1 MSKRILSV
9 SYDEH
14 LLATRG
20 ALLEREGH
28 QVTSALGFTQCSARC
43 VEGNFDLFILGH
55 SIPNDDKLE
64 LMRIFRANCAAPVL
78 ALRRQDEDPPVG
90 ADNLVFSFNPAE
102 LLETVAGILGRTAA
116 R

>member
-28 QVTSALGFTQCSARC
+28 QVISALGFTQCAARC
-43 VEGNFDLFILGH
+43 DEGNFDLFILGH
-55 SIPNDDKLE
+55 SIPEDDKRE
-64 LMRIFRANCAAPVL
+64 LMRMFRANCAAPVL
-78 ALRRQDEDPPVG
+78 ALRRQGEDPPTG
-90 ADNLVFSFNPAE
+90 ADNVVFSFNPAE
-102 LLETVAGILGRTAA
+102 LLKTVAQILSRTAA
-116 R
+116 S